1 MTYHA
6 SKGLEFQ
13 TVFLLDVNEGIV
25 PHRKANSREE
35 LEEERR
41 MFYVAMTRAKDE
53 LRILTCKTR
62 FRRQAE
68 ESRFVREYESR

>member
-1 MTYHA
+1 MQLMTYHA

-41 MFYVAMTRAKDE
+41 HVLCRDDASQGRTPHSD
-53 LRILTCKTR
+53 L
-62 FRRQAE
+62 
-68 ESRFVREYESR
+68 